1 MAAGFSDAHDVV
13 QFLGFA
19 CGARHPSRQRGGAP
33 VVLLDDNGQP
43 GSSRLPAEAKSV
55 VLHSTQ

>member
-19 CGARHPSRQRGGAP
+19 CGARHPSRQLGGTP

-43 GSSRLPAEAKSV
+43 GCSRLPAEA
-55 VLHSTQ
+55 